1 MSFIR
6 KHKSKIIA
14 ILAFLLALLMILPTL
29 ASIVTAS
36 ALTSDELAETR
47 RAIGAHLDTIGEELE
62 GLQGEAGDIQ
72 AQMDAITAQMEENA
86 GQTRSVVDEKAD
98 MDQQMTLLQQQVD
111 NTNAQI
117 QEYNKLI
124 AARQAELDY
133 ALGQEEEQNEKYK
146 ERIRSME
153 ENGNITYLSILFN
166 AGSFSDLLD
175 NIDMIRE
182 IAESDQ
188 QVLKRM
194 EEARLAVVDAQEALL
209 LEKEALN
216 TAKEQLAQ
224 QEAQLEEKRA
234 EADQIILNLYAQAD
248 AYQDDYDEF
257 DSERQALED
266 SILKVL
272 EEYNEIQAQY
282 DEALAAENSARAAEE
297 AERRRIAE
305 EEARR
310 KAAEEA
316 AKTQTTT
323 SSQSESS
330 SASPASVGGF
340 ACPLPYYVITDP
352 FGPRVHPIKGT
363 TSNHTGVDMA
373 ADSGTNIYASKS
385 GTVVEVGYN
394 SSYGNYVLISHSD
407 CSTMYAHMSSYA
419 VSSGDYVAQ
428 GQIIGYVGSTGLSTG
443 PHLHFEIIINGERVN
458 PMNYV
463 S

>member
-29 ASIVTAS
+29 ASIITAS
-36 ALTSDELAETR
+36 AATSDELAATR
-47 RAIGAHLDTIGEELE
+47 RTIGAHLDEIGEELS

-72 AQMDAITAQMEENA
+72 DQMDALSAQMEENA
-86 GQTRSVVDEKAD
+86 GQTRTIVDEKAAL
-98 MDQQMTLLQQQVD
+98 DQQMNLLQQQVD

-124 AARQAELDY
+124 AARQADLDQ
-133 ALGQEEEQNEKYK
+133 ALAQEDLQTEKYK

-153 ENGNITYLSILFN
+153 ENGSITYLSIIFN

-175 NIDMIRE
+175 SIDMVRE

-188 QVLKRM
+188 QVLKNL

-209 LEKEALN
+209 EEKEALN
-216 TAKEQLAQ
+216 AAKEELAQ
-224 QEAQLEEKRA
+224 QEAQLDEKRT
-234 EADQIILNLYAQAD
+234 EADQLISQLYAQAD
-248 AYQDDYDEF
+248 VYQDDYDEF

-297 AERRRIAE
+297 AERQRIAA
-305 EEARR
+305 EEAAR

-316 AKTQTTT
+316 AKTQT
-323 SSQSESS
+323 SSSSESS
-330 SASPASVGGF
+330 SSSSTTSVSGF
-340 ACPLPYYVITDP
+340 MTPLPYYVVTDA
-352 FGPRVHPIKGT
+352 FGSRIHPIKGT
-363 TSNHTGVDMA
+363 VSNHTGVDLA

-394 SSYGNYVLISHSD
+394 SSYGNYVLINHGD
-407 CSTMYAHMSSYA
+407 CSTMYAHMSSYI

-428 GQIIGYVGSTGLSTG
+428 GQVIGYVGSTGLSTG
-443 PHLHFEIIINGERVN
+443 PHLHFEIIIDGVRYN
-458 PMNYV
+458 PMNYI